1 MIAAPDHTA
10 TEFTLPTLE
19 LRSLA
24 RRAIVP
30 MLVGAVLAAF
40 VIIGGNRIGAISSVL
55 HRALGVNAAWTAAGI
70 VFECI
75 SVAGYI
81 ALLALVAGRAT
92 SRVGTRESAEIAL
105 AGTAATRLLPTAGA
119 GGAALTVWSLRRS
132 GLSAPRATRTLL
144 AFLVV
149 LYSVFLV
156 AIVLAGTP
164 LAVGL
169 VRSDGPAALSAIPAL
184 AAALAIA
191 IALAFALRARS
202 GKAALIG
209 GAVRDAAALLR
220 TRDARLAGA
229 PAYWAFD
236 AAVLWSMLHAFGH
249 APPVAVVV
257 LAYFVGQVANTLP
270 LPGSVSGGIAGVLIA
285 FGVAAPVALPAVL
298 AYRTIAVWLPVP
310 LAVAALSRLRRT
322 INRWSAEDAPASR
335 PALADDLT
343 GGLVVSQAEEAWVA
357 QAIVAGPLGE
367 ADLGDEL
374 RRDPGHIAFTDR
386 PGIVERGVV
395 GAQLAHPPGELTER
409 RLVEPGPDL
418 ARVPQ
423 ALAVEVPDK
432 QRAKF
437 DPRSAR
443 RRVAADHKL
452 LPVLALELEPV
463 A

>member
-1 MIAAPDHTA
+1 MIAPDHA
-10 TEFTLPTLE
+10 AAEFTLPTLE

-30 MLVGAVLAAF
+30 VVIGAVVAAF
-40 VIIGGNRIGAISSVL
+40 VIVGGHRIGAISSVL
-55 HRALGVNAAWTAAGI
+55 HRVLGVNAFWTAAGI
-70 VFECI
+70 AFECI

-81 ALLALVAGRAT
+81 AVLALVARRAT
-92 SRVGTRESAEIAL
+92 SRIGTRESAEITL
-105 AGTAATRLLPTAGA
+105 AGMAATRLLPTAGA

-132 GLSAPRATRTLL
+132 GLTAAGATRTLL

-149 LYSVFLV
+149 LYSVFLL
-156 AIVLAGTP
+156 AIVLAGAP
-164 LAVGL
+164 LAIGIVH
-169 VRSDGPAALSAIPAL
+169 SDGPVALSAIPAL

-191 IALAFALRARS
+191 LALGFAFRARS

-209 GAVRDAAALLR
+209 GAVRDAVALVR
-220 TRDARLAGA
+220 ARDARLAGA

-249 APPVAVVV
+249 APSVAVVV

-285 FGVAAPVALPAVL
+285 FGVPAAVALPAVL

-310 LAVAALSRLRRT
+310 LAVGALARLRRT
-322 INRWSAEDAPASR
+322 VNRWSAEDAAASR
-335 PALADDLT
+335 AALADDLR
-343 GGLVVSQAEEAWVA
+343 GGLVLTQAEEPRMAE
-357 QAIVAGPLGE
+357 AIVARPLGE

-374 RRDPGHIAFTDR
+374 WGNPGHIAFTDR
-386 PGIVERGVV
+386 SGIVERGAV
-395 GAQLAHPPGELTER
+395 GAQLAHSPGELMER
-409 RLVEPGPDL
+409 QLVESGPDL
-418 ARVPQ
+418 PRVPQ
-423 ALAVEVPDK
+423 AVAIEVPDE

-437 DPRSAR
+437 EPRAPR

-452 LPVLALELEPV
+452 LPVLAFELEPV

>member
-1 MIAAPDHTA
+1 MIAPDHA
-10 TEFTLPTLE
+10 AAEFTLPTLE

-30 MLVGAVLAAF
+30 VVIGAVLAAF
-40 VIIGGNRIGAISSVL
+40 VIVGGHRIGAISSVL
-55 HRALGVNAAWTAAGI
+55 HRVLGVNAFWTTAGI
-70 VFECI
+70 AFECI
-75 SVAGYI
+75 SVAGYV
-81 ALLALVAGRAT
+81 AVLALVAGRAT
-92 SRVGTRESAEIAL
+92 SRIGTRESAEITL
-105 AGTAATRLLPTAGA
+105 AGMAATRLLPTAGA

-132 GLSAPRATRTLL
+132 GLTAAGATRTLL

-149 LYSVFLV
+149 LYSVFLL
-156 AIVLAGTP
+156 AIVLAGAP
-164 LAVGL
+164 LAIGL
-169 VRSDGPAALSAIPAL
+169 VHSDGPVALSAIPAL

-191 IALAFALRARS
+191 LALGFAFRARS

-209 GAVRDAAALLR
+209 GAVRDAVALVR
-220 TRDARLAGA
+220 ARDARLAGA

-249 APPVAVVV
+249 APSVAVVV

-285 FGVAAPVALPAVL
+285 FGVPAAVALPAVL

-310 LAVAALSRLRRT
+310 LAVGALARLRRT
-322 INRWSAEDAPASR
+322 VNRWSAEDAAASR
-335 PALADDLT
+335 TALADDLR
-343 GGLVVSQAEEAWVA
+343 GGLVVTQAEEPRMAE
-357 QAIVAGPLGE
+357 AIVPRPLGE

-374 RRDPGHIAFTDR
+374 GGNPGHIAFTDR
-386 PGIVERGVV
+386 SGIVERGTV
-395 GAQLAHPPGELTER
+395 GAQLAHSPGELMER
-409 RLVEPGPDL
+409 QLVESGPDL
-418 ARVPQ
+418 PRVPQ
-423 ALAVEVPDK
+423 AVAIEVPDE

-437 DPRSAR
+437 EPRAAR

-452 LPVLALELEPV
+452 LPVLAFELEPV

>member
-1 MIAAPDHTA
+1 MISSDHAAAD
-10 TEFTLPTLE
+10 FTLPPLE

-24 RRAIVP
+24 RRAILP
-30 MLVGAVLAAF
+30 ALFGAVIAAF
-40 VIIGGNRIGAISSVL
+40 VVVGGHRIGAISSVL
-55 HRALGVNAAWTAAGI
+55 HRALGVNAVWTAAGI
-70 VFECI
+70 AFEGVSI
-75 SVAGYI
+75 AGYI
-81 ALLALVAGRAT
+81 ALLAFVAGRAS
-92 SRVGTRESAEIAL
+92 SRIGTRESAEIAL

-132 GLSAPRATRTLL
+132 GLTAASATRTLL

-149 LYSVFLV
+149 LYSMFLL
-156 AIVLAGTP
+156 AIVLAGAP

-169 VRSDGPAALSAIPAL
+169 VPNDGPFVLSAVPAL
-184 AAALAIA
+184 AATLA
-191 IALAFALRARS
+191 IALALGLALRARS

-209 GAVRDAAALLR
+209 GAVRDAVALIR
-220 TRDARLAGA
+220 SRDARLAGA

-249 APPVAVVV
+249 APSVAVVV

-285 FGVAAPVALPAVL
+285 FGVPAAVALPAVL

-322 INRWSAEDAPASR
+322 INRWSAEDEAGSPA
-335 PALADDLT
+335 ALTDDLA
-343 GGLVVSQAEEAWVA
+343 GGLVVTQTEVPRMAQPTVA
-357 QAIVAGPLGE
+357 RPLGE
-367 ADLGDEL
+367 TDLGDE
-374 RRDPGHIAFTDR
+374 RRGDPGHVAFTDR
-386 PGIVERGVV
+386 PGVVERGAV
-395 GAQLAHPPGELTER
+395 GAQFAHLRGEFTER
-409 RLVEPGPDL
+409 RLVESGADL
-418 ARVPQ
+418 AGVPQ
-423 ALAVEVPDK
+423 PVAVEVSDQ

-437 DPRSAR
+437 EPRAPR

>member
-1 MIAAPDHTA
+1 MIAPDHA
-10 TEFTLPTLE
+10 AAEFTLPTLE

-30 MLVGAVLAAF
+30 VVIGAVLAAF
-40 VIIGGNRIGAISSVL
+40 VIVGGHRIGAISSVL
-55 HRALGVNAAWTAAGI
+55 HRVLGVNAFWTTAGI
-70 VFECI
+70 AFECI
-75 SVAGYI
+75 SVAGYV
-81 ALLALVAGRAT
+81 AVLALVAGRAT
-92 SRVGTRESAEIAL
+92 SRIGARESAEITL
-105 AGTAATRLLPTAGA
+105 AGMAATRLLPTAGA

-132 GLSAPRATRTLL
+132 GLTAAGATRTLL

-149 LYSVFLV
+149 LYSVFLL
-156 AIVLAGTP
+156 AIVLAGAP
-164 LAVGL
+164 LAIGL
-169 VRSDGPAALSAIPAL
+169 VHSDGPVALSAIPAL

-191 IALAFALRARS
+191 LALGLAFRARS

-209 GAVRDAAALLR
+209 GAVRDAVALVR
-220 TRDARLAGA
+220 ARDARLAGA

-249 APPVAVVV
+249 APSVAVVV

-285 FGVAAPVALPAVL
+285 FGVPAAVALPAVL

-310 LAVAALSRLRRT
+310 LAVGALARLRRT
-322 INRWSAEDAPASR
+322 VNRWSAEDAAASR
-335 PALADDLT
+335 TALADDLR
-343 GGLVVSQAEEAWVA
+343 GGLVLTQAEEPRMAE
-357 QAIVAGPLGE
+357 AIVARPLGE

-374 RRDPGHIAFTDR
+374 RGNPGHIAFTDR
-386 PGIVERGVV
+386 SGIVERGAV
-395 GAQLAHPPGELTER
+395 GAQLAHSPGELMER
-409 RLVEPGPDL
+409 QLVESGPDL
-418 ARVPQ
+418 PRVPQ
-423 ALAVEVPDK
+423 AVAVEVPDE

-437 DPRSAR
+437 EPRAPR

-452 LPVLALELEPV
+452 LPVLAFELEPV

>member
-1 MIAAPDHTA
+1 MIAPDHA
-10 TEFTLPTLE
+10 AAEFTLPTLE

-30 MLVGAVLAAF
+30 VVIGAVLAAF
-40 VIIGGNRIGAISSVL
+40 VIVGGHRIGAISSVL
-55 HRALGVNAAWTAAGI
+55 HRVLGVNAFWTTAGI
-70 VFECI
+70 AFECI
-75 SVAGYI
+75 SVAGYV
-81 ALLALVAGRAT
+81 AVLALVAGRAT
-92 SRVGTRESAEIAL
+92 SRIGTRESAEITL
-105 AGTAATRLLPTAGA
+105 AGMAATRLLPTAGA

-132 GLSAPRATRTLL
+132 GLTAAGATRTLL

-149 LYSVFLV
+149 LYSVFLL
-156 AIVLAGTP
+156 AIVLAGAP
-164 LAVGL
+164 LAIGL
-169 VRSDGPAALSAIPAL
+169 VHSDGPVALSAIPAL

-191 IALAFALRARS
+191 LALGFAFRARS

-209 GAVRDAAALLR
+209 GAVRDAVALVR
-220 TRDARLAGA
+220 ARDARLAGA

-249 APPVAVVV
+249 APSVAVVV

-285 FGVAAPVALPAVL
+285 FGVPAAVALPAVL

-310 LAVAALSRLRRT
+310 LAVGALARLRRT
-322 INRWSAEDAPASR
+322 VNRWSAEDAAASR
-335 PALADDLT
+335 TALADDLR
-343 GGLVVSQAEEAWVA
+343 GGLVLTQAEEPRMAE
-357 QAIVAGPLGE
+357 AIVARPLGE

-374 RRDPGHIAFTDR
+374 GGNPGHIAFTDR
-386 PGIVERGVV
+386 SGIVERGAV
-395 GAQLAHPPGELTER
+395 GAQLAHSPGELMER
-409 RLVEPGPDL
+409 QLVESGPDL
-418 ARVPQ
+418 PRVPQ
-423 ALAVEVPDK
+423 AVAIEVPDE

-437 DPRSAR
+437 EPRAPR

-452 LPVLALELEPV
+452 LPVLAFELEPV